1 MWYDDKNFSRRFW
14 TVGSVDQR
22 IESALREGWHRD
34 RECSDYSGKL
44 PPPQEGLAD
53 FSEGRKGSSGNAA
66 VFVDFYCF
74 PAKFCI
80 FDKGG
85 PMAKLTHD
93 FFNGDTV
100 AIAQALLGKYLV
112 RNRNLSLIHI

>member
-1 MWYDDKNFSRRFW
+1 M
-14 TVGSVDQR
+14 DQR

-66 VFVDFYCF
+66 VFVDFTAFLRNSAYLI
-74 PAKFCI
+74 KE
-80 FDKGG
+80 
-85 PMAKLTHD
+85 
-93 FFNGDTV
+93 
-100 AIAQALLGKYLV
+100 ALWQ
-112 RNRNLSLIHI
+112 S